1 MAYCLKNIKKCQ
13 FCKIPCDINEYEK
26 HLIDNQGNHS
36 LIKKYIDESDIH
48 NLKQIQDHLSS
59 EISINEQFMKDSE
72 DPLNNSII
80 HYIIEKAA
88 DREYSI
94 TKTMFDQ
101 VCIDLDFNT

>member
-1 MAYCLKNIKKCQ
+1 
-13 FCKIPCDINEYEK
+13 
-26 HLIDNQGNHS
+26 
-36 LIKKYIDESDIH
+36 
-48 NLKQIQDHLSS
+48 
-59 EISINEQFMKDSE
+59 MKDSE

-101 VCIDLDFNT
+101 VCIDLDFNTQNKNGESPLHLSCRSLINSKDDAQKLKFTEISKYLVMRQKADINLKNNIGDSPLTIA